1 MLCSRCNKN
10 IAVVFVTK
18 QEGTQTVNEGLCLTC
33 AKELGIKPVEDL
45 MKQMNMNEE
54 DIEQMNE
61 GMNELLA
68 SENMEELEENIMNG
82 SNPFDFIKNFIGGGT
97 PADESNAA
105 EPPKETGKNQK
116 TQTKKNSLSKKKSML
131 DTYGTNLTRE
141 ARDGKIDIVIGR
153 EKEIERAIQILNRRT
168 KNNPVLIGEPGVG
181 KTAIAEGIA
190 LKIAEKKVPA
200 MLLKFEIYLLD
211 FTALVAGTQFRG
223 QFEQRLKSVIEEAKM
238 RGNIIFV
245 IDELH
250 NIVGAGDAEGAM
262 SAANILKPA
271 LAKGQIRVI
280 GATTLEE
287 YRKSIEKDTALDR
300 RFQTIIVEEPTP
312 QETVEILKGVKHYY
326 EKHHSIII
334 SDEVIQAAVNL
345 TGRYIQDKFFPD
357 KAIDVID
364 EAGSKTNLNNKV
376 LSQLEILKMELTSVQ
391 KEKETAVSTDSIED
405 YQKAADLKIKECQ
418 LLEQIR
424 ELESKTKVIRLT
436 VADIAKV
443 IELKTGIPVAKITE
457 TENEKLLNLEKNLH
471 QRIIGQ
477 DKAIVAVSNAIRRSR
492 APFIKKKRP
501 ASFIFAGPT
510 GVGKT
515 ELAKALAEQLFGSEN
530 DLIRIDMSEYMEK
543 HSVSKIIGAPPG
555 YVGYDDAGQL
565 TEKVRRKP
573 YCVILLDEIEKAHP
587 EVHNILLQI
596 LDDGFVKDSHGKM
609 INFQNTIIIM
619 TTNAGSDLNFGVYGF
634 GSSFSQQQSEKV
646 QKSLK
651 QIFRPEFLNRIDE
664 MIVFH
669 TLDKENM
676 KKIVSLLCNEFTG
689 RLEKQMNIHLK
700 LRNSAK
706 ELIVEKGTDTK
717 YGARPLRRALQT
729 ELEDK
734 LADAILN
741 GDIRPG
747 DHVEAG
753 ASKKEIRFFIKSS

>member
-10 IAVVFVTK
+10 IAVVLVTK
-18 QEGTQTVNEGLCLTC
+18 QEGTRTINEGLCLSC

-45 MKQMNMNEE
+45 MKQMNMNDE

-61 GMNELLA
+61 GMNELLS
-68 SENMEELEENIMNG
+68 SENMDELEQNIMNG
-82 SNPFDFIKNFIGGGT
+82 SNPFDFIKNFIGGGSPT
-97 PADESNAA
+97 DESGI
-105 EPPKETGKNQK
+105 EPPKDKNKNQK
-116 TQTKKNSLSKKKSML
+116 TQTKKSTVSKKKSML
-131 DTYGTNLTRE
+131 DTYGTNLTQE
-141 ARDGKIDIVIGR
+141 AREGRIDIVIGR
-153 EKEIERAIQILNRRT
+153 EKEIERAIQILNRRS

-223 QFEQRLKSVIEEAKM
+223 QFEQRLKSVIEEAKA

-312 QETVEILKGVKHYY
+312 EETVEILKGVKQYY

-364 EAGSKTNLNNKV
+364 EAGSKSNLNNKV
-376 LSQLEILKMELTSVQ
+376 LAQLEILKMELASIQ

-418 LLEQIR
+418 LLEKIKD
-424 ELESKTKVIRLT
+424 LESKTKVIRLT

-457 TENEKLLNLEKNLH
+457 TENEKLLKLEENLH
-471 QRIIGQ
+471 KRIIGQ
-477 DKAIVAVSNAIRRSR
+477 DKAIIAVSNAIRRSR
-492 APFIKKKRP
+492 APFIRKKRP

-596 LDDGFVKDSHGKM
+596 LDDGFVKDSHGKI

-619 TTNAGSDLNFGVYGF
+619 TTNAGSDMNFGVYGF
-634 GSSFSQQQSEKV
+634 GSTFSQQQAEKV
-646 QKSLK
+646 QKSLQ
-651 QIFRPEFLNRIDE
+651 QIFRPEFLNRVDEVIAFDRLSPSEIREIAKLQLNEYLSEVRANNIEVEITESAIDL
-664 MIVFH
+664 I
-669 TLDKENM
+669 
-676 KKIVSLLCNEFTG
+676 
-689 RLEKQMNIHLK
+689 
-700 LRNSAK
+700 AK
-706 ELIVEKGTDTK
+706 EGNDER
-717 YGARPLRRALQT
+717 YGARPIRRYIQREIENPMATMYLKGEIT
-729 ELEDK
+729 S
-734 LADAILN
+734 
-741 GDIRPG
+741 G
-747 DHVEAG
+747 
-753 ASKKEIRFFIKSS
+753 SKIKIDEINKKIAVVI

>member
-68 SENMEELEENIMNG
+68 SGNMEELEENIMNG

-116 TQTKKNSLSKKKSML
+116 TQTKKNSLPKKKSML

-457 TENEKLLNLEKNLH
+457 TENEKLLNLEENLH

-651 QIFRPEFLNRIDE
+651 QIFRPEFLNRVDEVIAFDRLSPSEIREIAKLQLNEYLSEVRANNIEVDITENAIDL
-664 MIVFH
+664 I
-669 TLDKENM
+669 
-676 KKIVSLLCNEFTG
+676 
-689 RLEKQMNIHLK
+689 
-700 LRNSAK
+700 AK
-706 ELIVEKGTDTK
+706 EGNDER
-717 YGARPLRRALQT
+717 YGARPIRRYIQ
-729 ELEDK
+729 
-734 LADAILN
+734 
-741 GDIRPG
+741 
-747 DHVEAG
+747 
-753 ASKKEIRFFIKSS
+753 KEIENPMATMYLKGEITSGSKIKIDEINQKITVVI

>member
-18 QEGTQTVNEGLCLTC
+18 QEGTQTINEGLCLSC

-116 TQTKKNSLSKKKSML
+116 TQTKKNSLPKKKSML

-457 TENEKLLNLEKNLH
+457 TENEKLLNLEENLH

-651 QIFRPEFLNRIDE
+651 QIFRPEFLNRVDEVIAFDRLSPSEIREIAKLQLNEYLSEVRANNIEVDITENAIDL
-664 MIVFH
+664 I
-669 TLDKENM
+669 
-676 KKIVSLLCNEFTG
+676 
-689 RLEKQMNIHLK
+689 
-700 LRNSAK
+700 AK
-706 ELIVEKGTDTK
+706 EGNDER
-717 YGARPLRRALQT
+717 YGARPIRRYIQ
-729 ELEDK
+729 
-734 LADAILN
+734 
-741 GDIRPG
+741 
-747 DHVEAG
+747 
-753 ASKKEIRFFIKSS
+753 KEIENPMATMYLKGEITSGSKIKIDEINQKITVVI

>member
-18 QEGTQTVNEGLCLTC
+18 QEGTQTINEGLCLSC

-116 TQTKKNSLSKKKSML
+116 TQTKKNSLPKKKSML

-457 TENEKLLNLEKNLH
+457 TENEKLLNLGENLH

-634 GSSFSQQQSEKV
+634 GASFSQQQSEKV

-651 QIFRPEFLNRIDE
+651 QIFRPEFLNRVDEVIAFDRLSPSEIRQIAKLQLNEYLSEVRANNIEVDITENAIDL
-664 MIVFH
+664 I
-669 TLDKENM
+669 
-676 KKIVSLLCNEFTG
+676 
-689 RLEKQMNIHLK
+689 
-700 LRNSAK
+700 AK
-706 ELIVEKGTDTK
+706 EGNDER
-717 YGARPLRRALQT
+717 YGARPIRRYIQ
-729 ELEDK
+729 
-734 LADAILN
+734 
-741 GDIRPG
+741 
-747 DHVEAG
+747 
-753 ASKKEIRFFIKSS
+753 KEIENPMATMYLKGEITSGSKIKIDEINQKITVVI

>member
-18 QEGTQTVNEGLCLTC
+18 QEGTQTINEGLCLSC

-68 SENMEELEENIMNG
+68 SGNMEELEENIMNG

-116 TQTKKNSLSKKKSML
+116 TQTKKNSLPKKKSML

-457 TENEKLLNLEKNLH
+457 TENEKLLNLGENLH

-651 QIFRPEFLNRIDE
+651 QIFRPEFLNRVDEVIAFDRLSPSEIREIAKLQLNEYLSEVRANNIEVDITENAIDL
-664 MIVFH
+664 I
-669 TLDKENM
+669 
-676 KKIVSLLCNEFTG
+676 
-689 RLEKQMNIHLK
+689 
-700 LRNSAK
+700 AK
-706 ELIVEKGTDTK
+706 EGNDER
-717 YGARPLRRALQT
+717 YGARPIRRYIQ
-729 ELEDK
+729 
-734 LADAILN
+734 
-741 GDIRPG
+741 
-747 DHVEAG
+747 
-753 ASKKEIRFFIKSS
+753 KEIENPMATMYLKGEITSGSKIKIDEINQKITVVI

>member
-68 SENMEELEENIMNG
+68 SGNMEELEENIMNG

-116 TQTKKNSLSKKKSML
+116 TQTKKNSLPKKKSML

-326 EKHHSIII
+326 EKNHSIII

-651 QIFRPEFLNRIDE
+651 QIFRPEFLNRVDEVIAFDRLSPSEIREIAKLQLNEYLSEVRANNIEVDITENAIDL
-664 MIVFH
+664 I
-669 TLDKENM
+669 
-676 KKIVSLLCNEFTG
+676 
-689 RLEKQMNIHLK
+689 
-700 LRNSAK
+700 AK
-706 ELIVEKGTDTK
+706 EGNDER
-717 YGARPLRRALQT
+717 YGARPIRRYIQ
-729 ELEDK
+729 
-734 LADAILN
+734 
-741 GDIRPG
+741 
-747 DHVEAG
+747 
-753 ASKKEIRFFIKSS
+753 KEIENPMATMYLKGEITSGSKIKIDEINQKITVVI

>member
-1 MLCSRCNKN
+1 
-10 IAVVFVTK
+10 
-18 QEGTQTVNEGLCLTC
+18 
-33 AKELGIKPVEDL
+33 
-45 MKQMNMNEE
+45 
-54 DIEQMNE
+54 
-61 GMNELLA
+61 
-68 SENMEELEENIMNG
+68 
-82 SNPFDFIKNFIGGGT
+82 
-97 PADESNAA
+97 
-105 EPPKETGKNQK
+105 
-116 TQTKKNSLSKKKSML
+116 
-131 DTYGTNLTRE
+131 
-141 ARDGKIDIVIGR
+141 
-153 EKEIERAIQILNRRT
+153 
-168 KNNPVLIGEPGVG
+168 
-181 KTAIAEGIA
+181 
-190 LKIAEKKVPA
+190 
-200 MLLKFEIYLLD
+200 
-211 FTALVAGTQFRG
+211 
-223 QFEQRLKSVIEEAKM
+223 M

-326 EKHHSIII
+326 EKHHSLII

-457 TENEKLLNLEKNLH
+457 TENEKLLNLEENLH

-651 QIFRPEFLNRIDE
+651 QIFRPEFLNRVDEVIAFDRLSPSEIREIAKLQLNEYLSEVRANNIEVDITENAIDL
-664 MIVFH
+664 I
-669 TLDKENM
+669 
-676 KKIVSLLCNEFTG
+676 
-689 RLEKQMNIHLK
+689 
-700 LRNSAK
+700 AK
-706 ELIVEKGTDTK
+706 EGNDER
-717 YGARPLRRALQT
+717 YGARPIRRYIQ
-729 ELEDK
+729 
-734 LADAILN
+734 
-741 GDIRPG
+741 
-747 DHVEAG
+747 
-753 ASKKEIRFFIKSS
+753 KEIENPMATMYLKGEITSGSKIKIDEINQKITVVI

>member
-68 SENMEELEENIMNG
+68 SGNMEELEENIMNG

-116 TQTKKNSLSKKKSML
+116 TQTKKNSLPKKKSIL

-457 TENEKLLNLEKNLH
+457 TENEKLLNLEENLH

-651 QIFRPEFLNRIDE
+651 QIFRPEFLNRVDEVIAFDRLSPSEIREIAKLQLNEYLSEVRANNIEVDITENAIDL
-664 MIVFH
+664 I
-669 TLDKENM
+669 
-676 KKIVSLLCNEFTG
+676 
-689 RLEKQMNIHLK
+689 
-700 LRNSAK
+700 AK
-706 ELIVEKGTDTK
+706 EGNDER
-717 YGARPLRRALQT
+717 YGARPIRRYIQ
-729 ELEDK
+729 
-734 LADAILN
+734 
-741 GDIRPG
+741 
-747 DHVEAG
+747 
-753 ASKKEIRFFIKSS
+753 KEIENPMATMYLKGEITSGSKIKIDEINQKITVVI

>member
-68 SENMEELEENIMNG
+68 SGNMEELEENIMNG

-116 TQTKKNSLSKKKSML
+116 TQTKKNSLPKKKSML

-651 QIFRPEFLNRIDE
+651 QIFRPEFLNRVDEVIAFDRLSPSEIREIAKLQLNEYLSEVRANNIEVDITENAIDL
-664 MIVFH
+664 I
-669 TLDKENM
+669 
-676 KKIVSLLCNEFTG
+676 
-689 RLEKQMNIHLK
+689 
-700 LRNSAK
+700 AK
-706 ELIVEKGTDTK
+706 EGNDER
-717 YGARPLRRALQT
+717 YGARPIRRYIQ
-729 ELEDK
+729 
-734 LADAILN
+734 
-741 GDIRPG
+741 
-747 DHVEAG
+747 
-753 ASKKEIRFFIKSS
+753 KEIENPMATMYLKGEITSGSKIKIDEINQKITVVI

>member
-457 TENEKLLNLEKNLH
+457 TENEKLLNLEENLH

-651 QIFRPEFLNRIDE
+651 QIFRPEFLNRVDEVIAFDRLSPSEIREIAKLQLNEYLSEVRANNIEVDITENAIDL
-664 MIVFH
+664 I
-669 TLDKENM
+669 
-676 KKIVSLLCNEFTG
+676 
-689 RLEKQMNIHLK
+689 
-700 LRNSAK
+700 AK
-706 ELIVEKGTDTK
+706 EGNDER
-717 YGARPLRRALQT
+717 YGARPIRRYIQ
-729 ELEDK
+729 
-734 LADAILN
+734 
-741 GDIRPG
+741 
-747 DHVEAG
+747 
-753 ASKKEIRFFIKSS
+753 KEIENPMATMYLKGEITSGSKIKIDEINQKITVVI

>member
-18 QEGTQTVNEGLCLTC
+18 QEGTQTINEGLCLTC

-116 TQTKKNSLSKKKSML
+116 TQTKKNSLPKKKSML

-651 QIFRPEFLNRIDE
+651 QIFRPEFLNRVDEVIAFDRLSPSEIREIAKLQLNEYLSEVRANNIEVDITENAIDL
-664 MIVFH
+664 I
-669 TLDKENM
+669 
-676 KKIVSLLCNEFTG
+676 
-689 RLEKQMNIHLK
+689 
-700 LRNSAK
+700 AK
-706 ELIVEKGTDTK
+706 EGNDER
-717 YGARPLRRALQT
+717 YGARPIRRYIQ
-729 ELEDK
+729 
-734 LADAILN
+734 
-741 GDIRPG
+741 
-747 DHVEAG
+747 
-753 ASKKEIRFFIKSS
+753 KEIENPMATMYLKGEITSGSKIKIDEINQKITVVI

>member
-68 SENMEELEENIMNG
+68 SGNMEELEENIMNG

-116 TQTKKNSLSKKKSML
+116 TQTKKNSLPKKKSML

-457 TENEKLLNLEKNLH
+457 TENEKLLNLGENLH

-651 QIFRPEFLNRIDE
+651 QIFRPEFLNRVDEVIAFDRLSPSEIREIAKLQLNEYLSEVRANNIEVDITENAIDL
-664 MIVFH
+664 I
-669 TLDKENM
+669 
-676 KKIVSLLCNEFTG
+676 
-689 RLEKQMNIHLK
+689 
-700 LRNSAK
+700 AK
-706 ELIVEKGTDTK
+706 EGNDER
-717 YGARPLRRALQT
+717 YGARPIRRYIQ
-729 ELEDK
+729 
-734 LADAILN
+734 
-741 GDIRPG
+741 
-747 DHVEAG
+747 
-753 ASKKEIRFFIKSS
+753 KEIENPMATMYLKGEITSGSKIKIDEINQKITVVI

>member
-68 SENMEELEENIMNG
+68 SGNMEELEENIMNG

-651 QIFRPEFLNRIDE
+651 QIFRPEFLNRVDEVIAFDRLSPSEIREIAKLQLNEYLSEVRANNIEVDITENAIDLIAKEGNDERYGTRPIRRYIQKEIENPMATMYLKGEITSGSKIKIDE
-664 MIVFH
+664 I
-669 TLDKENM
+669 NQ
-676 KKIVSLLCNEFTG
+676 KITVV
-689 RLEKQMNIHLK
+689 I
-700 LRNSAK
+700 
-706 ELIVEKGTDTK
+706 
-717 YGARPLRRALQT
+717 
-729 ELEDK
+729 
-734 LADAILN
+734 
-741 GDIRPG
+741 
-747 DHVEAG
+747 
-753 ASKKEIRFFIKSS
+753 

>member
-457 TENEKLLNLEKNLH
+457 TENEKLLNLGENLH

-651 QIFRPEFLNRIDE
+651 QIFRPEFLNRVDEVIAFDRLSPSEIREIAKLQLNEYLSEVRANNIEVDITENAIDL
-664 MIVFH
+664 I
-669 TLDKENM
+669 
-676 KKIVSLLCNEFTG
+676 
-689 RLEKQMNIHLK
+689 
-700 LRNSAK
+700 AK
-706 ELIVEKGTDTK
+706 EGNDER
-717 YGARPLRRALQT
+717 YGARPIRRYIQ
-729 ELEDK
+729 
-734 LADAILN
+734 
-741 GDIRPG
+741 
-747 DHVEAG
+747 
-753 ASKKEIRFFIKSS
+753 KEIENPMATMYLKGEITSGSKIKIDEINQKITVVI

>member
-181 KTAIAEGIA
+181 KTAIAEGMA
-190 LKIAEKKVPA
+190 VKIAEKKVPA

-457 TENEKLLNLEKNLH
+457 TENEKLLNLEENLH

-651 QIFRPEFLNRIDE
+651 QIFRPEFLNRVDEVIAFDRLSPSEIREIAKLQLNEYLSEVRANNIEVDITENAIDL
-664 MIVFH
+664 I
-669 TLDKENM
+669 
-676 KKIVSLLCNEFTG
+676 
-689 RLEKQMNIHLK
+689 
-700 LRNSAK
+700 AK
-706 ELIVEKGTDTK
+706 EGNDER
-717 YGARPLRRALQT
+717 YGARPIRRYIQ
-729 ELEDK
+729 
-734 LADAILN
+734 
-741 GDIRPG
+741 
-747 DHVEAG
+747 
-753 ASKKEIRFFIKSS
+753 KEIENPMATMYLKGEITSGSKIKIDEINQKITVVI

>member
-651 QIFRPEFLNRIDE
+651 QIFRPEFLNRVDEVIAFDRLSPSEIREIAKLQLNEYLSEVRANNIEVDITENAIDL
-664 MIVFH
+664 I
-669 TLDKENM
+669 
-676 KKIVSLLCNEFTG
+676 
-689 RLEKQMNIHLK
+689 
-700 LRNSAK
+700 AK
-706 ELIVEKGTDTK
+706 EGNDER
-717 YGARPLRRALQT
+717 YGARPIRRYIQ
-729 ELEDK
+729 
-734 LADAILN
+734 
-741 GDIRPG
+741 
-747 DHVEAG
+747 
-753 ASKKEIRFFIKSS
+753 KEIENPMATMYLKGEITSGSKIKIDEINQKITVVI

>member
-68 SENMEELEENIMNG
+68 SENME
-82 SNPFDFIKNFIGGGT
+82 NFIGGGT

-651 QIFRPEFLNRIDE
+651 QIFRPEFLNRVDEVIAFDRLSPSEIREIAKLQLNEYLSEVRANNIEVDITENAIDL
-664 MIVFH
+664 I
-669 TLDKENM
+669 
-676 KKIVSLLCNEFTG
+676 
-689 RLEKQMNIHLK
+689 
-700 LRNSAK
+700 AK
-706 ELIVEKGTDTK
+706 EGNDER
-717 YGARPLRRALQT
+717 YGARPIRRYIQ
-729 ELEDK
+729 
-734 LADAILN
+734 
-741 GDIRPG
+741 
-747 DHVEAG
+747 
-753 ASKKEIRFFIKSS
+753 KEIENPMATMYLKGEITSGSKIKIDEINQKITVVI